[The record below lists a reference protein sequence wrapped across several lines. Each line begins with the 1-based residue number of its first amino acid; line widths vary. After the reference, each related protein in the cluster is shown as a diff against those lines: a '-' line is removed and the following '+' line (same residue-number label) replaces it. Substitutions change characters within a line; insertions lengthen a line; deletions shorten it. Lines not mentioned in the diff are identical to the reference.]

1 MSSLKRKRE
10 KHVTF
15 DHDAEVHTV
24 QRDGKYVVTSEPL
37 QQIPYSSIYN
47 KIMKSRRTHVFTVVQ
62 MYDILEACKTEQLS
76 VKYLL
81 TKLIEETRR
90 RQEKLAR
97 DGRVHLG
104 AWKVIGSSVV
114 ASILSVMNKTM
125 ANIQT
130 LKENYDDFKD
140 MEDSILGVSG
150 KLFFLN
156 GLKF

>member
-1 MSSLKRKRE
+1 M
-10 KHVTF
+10 
-15 DHDAEVHTV
+15 
-24 QRDGKYVVTSEPL
+24 
-37 QQIPYSSIYN
+37 
-47 KIMKSRRTHVFTVVQ
+47 
-62 MYDILEACKTEQLS
+62 
-76 VKYLL
+76 
-81 TKLIEETRR
+81 
-90 RQEKLAR
+90 AR

-140 MEDSILGVSG
+140 MEDSIFGVSG